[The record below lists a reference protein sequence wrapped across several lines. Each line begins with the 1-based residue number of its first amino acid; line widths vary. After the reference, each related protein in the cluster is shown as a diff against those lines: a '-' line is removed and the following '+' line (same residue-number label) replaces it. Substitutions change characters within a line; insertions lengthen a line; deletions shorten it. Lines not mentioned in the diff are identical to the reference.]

1 KVIQSSWIK
10 RRCPSHARAHDH
22 EFFQDAERPTKKCR
36 DYWSAA
42 PADGTLAAHCR
53 PNGKFG
59 TSVQKAALD
68 KIPHSSWRRK
78 ANDRSSSLDILS
90 RAPESCFARVR
101 TRNQKRLKR
110 AAIALTYS
118 RLTAYGLC
126 KPSYLIGPGDKVI
139 TVAPF
144 YPVRPWDRTT

>member
-1 KVIQSSWIK
+1 MAGAYEAMRFLEIVLAGLQVATLTPRIYPSPFADRPRVITPARAGSKRKFMKVIQSSWIK

-68 KIPHSSWRRK
+68 K
-78 ANDRSSSLDILS
+78 
-90 RAPESCFARVR
+90 
-101 TRNQKRLKR
+101 
-110 AAIALTYS
+110 
-118 RLTAYGLC
+118 
-126 KPSYLIGPGDKVI
+126 
-139 TVAPF
+139 
-144 YPVRPWDRTT
+144 